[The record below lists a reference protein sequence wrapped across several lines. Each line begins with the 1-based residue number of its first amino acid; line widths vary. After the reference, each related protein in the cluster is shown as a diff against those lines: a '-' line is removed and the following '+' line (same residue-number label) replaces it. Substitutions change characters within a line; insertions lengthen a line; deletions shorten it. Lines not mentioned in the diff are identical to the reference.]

1 MPTIEEIIT
10 RATAIGLPITKN
22 AWKKTAKKPVPDP
35 PYIVYLVSENQR
47 GNDKKNTIREIDG
60 SLELYTDRTPD
71 ESLERQIEEEVL
83 FDLPFE
89 KYQAD
94 ITSENMV
101 QTAYEFNITQKGR
114 KQKWQRQKELF
125 SDLETST

>member
-1 MPTIEEIIT
+1 MTTIEKIIT
-10 RATAIGLPITKN
+10 RATAIGLPITEN

-35 PYIVYLVSENQR
+35 PYIVYLVNESQR

-114 KQKWQRQKELF
+114 K
-125 SDLETST
+125 

>member
-10 RATAIGLPITKN
+10 RATAIGLPITEN

-35 PYIVYLVSENQR
+35 PYIVYLVSESQR

-60 SLELYTDRTPD
+60 SLELYTYRTPD

-101 QTAYEFNITQKGR
+101 QTAYEFNITQKKGR
-114 KQKWQRQKELF
+114 K
-125 SDLETST
+125 

>member
-1 MPTIEEIIT
+1 MPTIEEIIK
-10 RATAIGLPITKN
+10 RATAIGLPITEN

-47 GNDKKNTIREIDG
+47 GDDNKNRIREING

-71 ESLERQIEEEVL
+71 GSLEERIEEEVL
-83 FDLPFE
+83 FDLPVS
-89 KYQAD
+89 KYQEE

-101 QTAYEFNITQKGR
+101 QTAYEFDITQKKGR
-114 KQKWQRQKELF
+114 K
-125 SDLETST
+125 

>member
-1 MPTIEEIIT
+1 MLK

-47 GNDKKNTIREIDG
+47 GDDNKNRIREIDG

-71 ESLERQIEEEVL
+71 GSLEERIEEEVL
-83 FDLPFE
+83 FDLPFD
-89 KYQAD
+89 KYQAE

-101 QTAYEFNITQKGR
+101 QTAYEFNITQKKGR
-114 KQKWQRQKELF
+114 K
-125 SDLETST
+125 

>member
-1 MPTIEEIIT
+1 MPTIEEIIK
-10 RATAIGLPITKN
+10 RATAIGLPITEN

-47 GNDKKNTIREIDG
+47 GDDNKNRIREING

-71 ESLERQIEEEVL
+71 GSLEERIEEEVL
-83 FDLPFE
+83 FDLQFS
-89 KYQAD
+89 KYQAE

-101 QTAYEFNITQKGR
+101 QTAYEFDITQKKGR
-114 KQKWQRQKELF
+114 K
-125 SDLETST
+125 

>member
-1 MPTIEEIIT
+1 MPTIEEIIK

-22 AWKKTAKKPVPDP
+22 AWKKTAKKQVPDP
-35 PYIVYLVSENQR
+35 PYIVYLISENQR
-47 GNDKKNTIREIDG
+47 GNDKMNTIREIDG

-71 ESLERQIEEEVL
+71 ESLERQIEKEVL

-101 QTAYEFNITQKGR
+101 QTAYEFNITQKER
-114 KQKWQRQKELF
+114 K
-125 SDLETST
+125 